1 MTLDH
6 AGDFMSSV
14 VAGNLLPPL
23 VINDGVYLGNNSAE
37 DSNKFDLPFTAESG
51 VRGEPHDVIKDA
63 DLITRLS
70 NDLTTMSGTLIS
82 VTRQMVKTELEA
94 AMSNIRDEIAEKV
107 IVAMRQMKPTDTS
120 EAPVIEHKR
129 RKLVAAAKQA
139 NTGDIADVNSSIF
152 PPGIELENIAKGK
165 KAKAPDVPK
174 TAKVA
179 VKVKRV
185 NINGKK
191 GCSSKMAMEA
201 AAKAALLVKKIQKA
215 CSGKHGSKGGKEGK

>member
-1 MTLDH
+1 
-6 AGDFMSSV
+6 
-14 VAGNLLPPL
+14 
-23 VINDGVYLGNNSAE
+23 
-37 DSNKFDLPFTAESG
+37 
-51 VRGEPHDVIKDA
+51 
-63 DLITRLS
+63 
-70 NDLTTMSGTLIS
+70 MSGTLIS
-82 VTRQMVKTELEA
+82 ITRQMVKTELEA

-107 IVAMRQMKPTDTS
+107 IVAMGQMKPVDTS
-120 EAPVIEHKR
+120 EASVIEYKR
-129 RKLVAAAKQA
+129 RKLVAAVKQA

-152 PPGIELENIAKGK
+152 PSGIELENIAKGK

-179 VKVKRV
+179 VKAKRV

-215 CSGKHGSKGGKEGK
+215 CSGKHSSKGGKEGNGGKGGKGGNGGK